1 MLESLT
7 VKNFAII
14 DNISIDFNKG
24 FTVITGETGAGKSLL
39 IDAIGLLLGDRASTS
54 MVRNGCTKAI
64 IEGVFSNIGNKTLEI
79 LEELGLN
86 DDLEEDLIIKKEIN
100 INGKSTVRINGFII
114 SNSELEK
121 IAETLADIHTQND
134 TKKLFDPKNYLNFID
149 DKNSRLILK
158 EYQES
163 RNRFIQKYQE
173 FEKKSNNIEN
183 FKKEFDYLKYQLEIL
198 QQANLKENE
207 LEDLEEELNTLN
219 NYEQIFKNLSQINQ
233 LFYNN
238 NITDNLYEIL
248 ENLNKTSNL
257 DSKFKNQVETLRNN
271 YYDIVDLQNELT
283 RYLEHFDFDEKRFNE
298 ANERLNYLHDLM
310 RKYKKSIP
318 ELIAYRNELEEKISL
333 FDDQDYLL
341 ANLEKECKE
350 LFDKTKEIAER
361 LTLCRK
367 ENACKLT
374 ESIKKSLKDLMLD
387 KVKLEIRFTSKLDNL
402 KMSSSAFMKN
412 GCDYVEM
419 LISFNPGEP
428 LKELSKIASGGEM
441 SRVMLAIKTH
451 MLSNMQLATMIFD
464 EIDSGVSGDVALQ
477 VANKLKEISQ
487 FTQVLAITHLPIVAS
502 KATHHL
508 FITKKVENDI
518 TSTAITELTYDE
530 RIVAIAKMISPN
542 DFDGKSKELAISMLN
557 ND

>member
-14 DNISIDFNKG
+14 DNISIDFKEG
-24 FTVITGETGAGKSLL
+24 FTAITGETGAGKSLL

-64 IEGVFSNIGNKTLEI
+64 IEGVFTNIGTKTLEI

-100 INGKSTVRINGFII
+100 INGKSTVRINGFTI
-114 SNSELEK
+114 SNSELER

-134 TKKLFDPKNYLNFID
+134 TKKLFNPKNYLNFID
-149 DKNSRLILK
+149 DKDSRVILK

-163 RNRFIQKYQE
+163 RNQFIQKHQE
-173 FEKKSNNIEN
+173 FEKISQNINE
-183 FKKEFDYLKYQLEIL
+183 FQKEVDYLKYQLEVL
-198 QQANLKENE
+198 QQADLKDNE
-207 LEDLEEELNTLN
+207 LEDLEEELNSLN

-248 ENLNKTSNL
+248 ENLNKTANL
-257 DSKFKNQVETLRNN
+257 DSKFHNQAETLRNN
-271 YYDIVDLQNELT
+271 YYDIVDLENELS
-283 RYLEHFDFDEKRFNE
+283 RYLEHFDFDEDHFNE
-298 ANERLNYLHDLM
+298 VNGRINYLHDLM
-310 RKYKKSIP
+310 RKYKKSVP
-318 ELIAYRNELEEKISL
+318 ELIAYRNELEKKL
-333 FDDQDYLL
+333 NVLDDQDYLL

-350 LFDKTKEIAER
+350 LFDKTKEIAQK
-361 LTLCRK
+361 LTLKRK
-367 ENACKLT
+367 GNAKKLT
-374 ESIKKSLKDLMLD
+374 ESIKESLKDLMLD
-387 KVKLEIRFTSKLDNL
+387 KVKLEIRFSNRLDNL
-402 KMSSSAFMKN
+402 KMSSNAFVKN
-412 GCDYVEM
+412 GCDDVEI

-428 LKELSKIASGGEM
+428 LKELSKVASGGEM

-451 MLSNMQLATMIFD
+451 MMSNMQLATMIFD
-464 EIDSGVSGDVALQ
+464 EIDSGVSGEVALE
-477 VANKLKEISQ
+477 VAKKLKEISK

-502 KATHHL
+502 KANHQL

-518 TSTAITELTYDE
+518 TSTSVVELNYDE
-530 RIVAIAKMISPN
+530 RVDMLAKMISPN
-542 DFDGKSKELAISMLN
+542 DFSGKSKELAISMLN
-557 ND
+557 YE